1 MGCLL
6 KVETRCNVM
15 HRCMTPL
22 LEVLFNMRFLF
33 VCDIGIYGGSAV
45 KTKLRPFNKVEAN

>member
-1 MGCLL
+1 
-6 KVETRCNVM
+6 
-15 HRCMTPL
+15 MTPL